1 MIKDNILTVNNL
13 SLLLTKSGKD
23 FKLLDN
29 INFSVPK
36 NKIIGIVGETGSG
49 KTLLMLSI
57 IKMLSSDIKIQ
68 SGEIIFMNKNL
79 VDKSEKEMKKIRNK
93 DIAMIFQNQKLSLSP
108 VYKISTQ
115 MRDIIKVHKKFSNKN
130 LNNYCLDLLKQVG
143 FNQPEFVF
151 KKYPFEIS
159 GGMFQRV
166 MLAIAM
172 SIEPR
177 LLIADEPTAALDPEA
192 QEYILLIIKKFQE
205 KLKNSFIIVTHDFSV
220 IKKICTDV
228 IVMKDGKIIEQDTVE
243 NILNNPKNDFT
254 KKLVDLRNYYF

>member
-1 MIKDNILTVNNL
+1 MKEDNILTVNNL
-13 SLLLTKSGKD
+13 SLLLKKSGRN

-57 IKMLSSDIKIQ
+57 MKMLSSDIKIQ
-68 SGEIIFMNKNL
+68 SGDIIFMNQNL
-79 VDKSEKEMKKIRNK
+79 VDKSDKEIKEIRNK
-93 DIAMIFQNQKLSLSP
+93 DLVMIFQNQKLSLSP

-115 MRDIIKVHKKFSNKN
+115 MKDIIKAHKKLNKKELESYCFS
-130 LNNYCLDLLKQVG
+130 LLKQVG
-143 FNQPEFVF
+143 FKDPEFVLE
-151 KKYPFEIS
+151 KYPFEIS

-172 SIEPR
+172 SIEPK

-228 IVMKDGKIIEQDTVE
+228 IVIKNGKIIEQNTTRD
-243 NILNNPKNDFT
+243 ILNNPKSEYT
-254 KKLVDLRNYYF
+254 KKLIELSKYYV